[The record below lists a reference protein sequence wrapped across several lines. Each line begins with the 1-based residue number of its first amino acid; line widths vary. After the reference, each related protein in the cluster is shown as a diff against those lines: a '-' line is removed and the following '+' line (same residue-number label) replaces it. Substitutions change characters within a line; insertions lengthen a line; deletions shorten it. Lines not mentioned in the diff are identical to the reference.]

1 MFTSIID
8 YSVGFSIQNTII
20 VTLCSFVFGL
30 IVALTYMSKGKY
42 SKSCATTL
50 VILPAIV
57 QVVIMMVNGNIGAG
71 IAVAGAFSLTR
82 FRSQPASSKE
92 ISMIFLSMAIG
103 LTNAMGYVS
112 FALFITVIFCVLLF
126 VLDHTRFGEKKCVE
140 RTIRITIPENLDF
153 DSVFDDL
160 FAEYLKHV
168 TLEKV
173 KTTNM
178 GSMFELTYSGEFIAE
193 EKQKEFIDAVRCRNG
208 NLTVQISRPGV
219 DKDEF

>member
-1 MFTSIID
+1 
-8 YSVGFSIQNTII
+8 
-20 VTLCSFVFGL
+20 
-30 IVALTYMSKGKY
+30 
-42 SKSCATTL
+42 
-50 VILPAIV
+50 
-57 QVVIMMVNGNIGAG
+57 
-71 IAVAGAFSLTR
+71 
-82 FRSQPASSKE
+82 
-92 ISMIFLSMAIG
+92 MIFLSMAIG

-193 EKQKEFIDAVRCRNG
+193 EKQKEFMDAVRCRNG

-219 DKDEF
+219 DKEEF